1 MVKTECVRG
10 LVFATRAEVNL
21 ALLEYIDGFY
31 HSRRIQK
38 RIDYLSPIEFEEN
51 HYADEATTEP
61 VPSRRSDVCAG
72 HERMRATRRTNPRHQ
87 PLRGCAATSRA
98 VRGASA
104 YRGPRSERELEGS
117 GVSRGHRGVGSHH
130 QHQRVREVGVDAHR
144 CWISPVWREAS
155 RPVLQKTYIQHPNRT
170 SEKLRH
176 SLGIPLERDWFF
188 RWAMPCSTRIRREEC
203 ALRCRSYISSYQSGA
218 FFLNLGRGGVTTR
231 PPV

>member
-1 MVKTECVRG
+1 M
-10 LVFATRAEVNL
+10 NL

-31 HSRRIQK
+31 NSRRIQK

-61 VPSRRSDVCAG
+61 VPSRRADVCAG

-87 PLRGCAATSRA
+87 PLRGCAATSRT

-130 QHQRVREVGVDAHR
+130 QHQRVREVGVDARR

-155 RPVLQKTYIQHPNRT
+155 RPVLQNGIHPAPESNIRET
-170 SEKLRH
+170 AGFPRD
-176 SLGIPLERDWFF
+176 SLGKGLVLQVGDAVLDPDT
-188 RWAMPCSTRIRREEC
+188 A
-203 ALRCRSYISSYQSGA
+203 
-218 FFLNLGRGGVTTR
+218 
-231 PPV
+231 